1 VFEEANQQAVEKIQ
15 SAQAILADL
24 KPAGE
29 VIPGMDKNTVLHA
42 GPPIE
47 WERVCGPVRGAVYGA
62 LMYEELAENPEE
74 AEELIKKGEIL
85 LGPCHELGCVG
96 PMAGVISA
104 SMPVFVVKNEEHG
117 NFSYSGMNEGLGKV
131 LRFGAYSEEV
141 IRHLR
146 WMERILGP
154 SLELAIRRSGG
165 IDLKLVISQALYMG
179 DECHNRNVAAT
190 SLFERRIMPHLIE
203 ANLDTRVL
211 TRIATFLAENDHF
224 FLNLSMAA
232 CKAMMD
238 AAHNIEN
245 CTIVTA
251 MSRNGTEF
259 GIRVSGLG
267 DRWFTA
273 PAPQAKGLYFPGY
286 GPADANPDLGDSSI
300 TETRG
305 IGGFAMAA
313 APAIVKFVGG
323 TPADAL
329 AFTKEMM
336 NITVSKDHS
345 LTIPSLNFEGSPT
358 GIDLVKVLE
367 TDISPIINTGI
378 AHKKPGIGQIG
389 AGIARA
395 PMACFKKALKALVEL
410 Q

>member
-1 VFEEANQQAVEKIQ
+1 MFEEANQQAVEKIQ

-29 VIPGMDKNTVLHA
+29 VIPGMNKNTVLHA

-62 LMYEELAENPEE
+62 LMYEELAESPEE
-74 AEELIKKGEIL
+74 AEELIKKGDIL
-85 LGPCHELGCVG
+85 LSPCHELGCVG

-104 SMPVFVVKNEEHG
+104 SMPVFVVKNGEHG

-154 SLELAIRRSGG
+154 SLELAIKGSKG
-165 IDLKLVISQALYMG
+165 IDLKLVISQALHMG

-203 ANLDTRVL
+203 ANLEAKVL

-259 GIRVSGLG
+259 GVRVSGLG

-273 PAPQAKGLYFPGY
+273 PAPRAKGLYFPGY

-336 NITVSKDHS
+336 NITVSKDYS

-358 GIDLVKVLE
+358 GIDLVRVLE
-367 TDISPIINTGI
+367 TDISPVINTGI